1 MNARLVALAA
11 CALLLLPVAGCGGNG
26 DDEKAARELSKSLRA
41 DDNDLPVSKK
51 QADCIA
57 DDMVENVGTED
68 LQKYGILDKDLK
80 AKDEVGEV
88 KMSKDDA
95 EGAADAMM
103 NCVDAQKLVVD
114 AVGTSLGEEA
124 GKCLEDSLEDDAIRE
139 FFVGLFSGDQD
150 EASKKLVEP
159 MMKCAAENQ

>member
-1 MNARLVALAA
+1 MNARLLALAA
-11 CALLLLPVAGCGGNG
+11 CALLILPVAGCGNS
-26 DDEKAARELSKSLRA
+26 DDETAVRELSKSLRA

-57 DDMVENVGTED
+57 NDMVDNVGTED
-68 LQKYGILDKDLK
+68 LQKYGILDKELK
-80 AKDEVGEV
+80 AKDDVGEV

-124 GKCLEDSLEDDAIRE
+124 EKCLEDSLEDEAIRE

-150 EASKKLVEP
+150 EASQKLVEP
-159 MMKCAAENQ
+159 MMKCAAGSQ